1 MVNCADVRAKM
12 HHYRLYCLDK
22 SLHIVEQREF
32 DAEDDDAAMA
42 SVRDGNR
49 DLDREI
55 WEAHRKVAV
64 IRAEMIR

>member
-1 MVNCADVRAKM
+1 M
-12 HHYRLYCLDK
+12 HHYRLYCLDQ

-55 WEAHRKVAV
+55 WEQHRKVAV
-64 IRAEMIR
+64 IRAEMIG